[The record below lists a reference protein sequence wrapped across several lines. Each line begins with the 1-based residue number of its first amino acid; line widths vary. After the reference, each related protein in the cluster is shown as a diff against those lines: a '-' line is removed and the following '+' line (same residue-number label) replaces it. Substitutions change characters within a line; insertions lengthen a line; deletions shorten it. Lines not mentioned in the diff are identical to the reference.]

1 MPRYHVM
8 ARVTVDI
15 NRLISADS
23 LEQAVDVSKKLTE
36 SHFVQPAKGADSCFN
51 DFRDF
56 EVYGIFADD

>member
-15 NRLISADS
+15 NRSISADS
-23 LEQAVDVSKKLTE
+23 LEHAVEVSQKLNA